1 MGLLENFTTD
11 IGIDL
16 GTCNTLIYV
25 RGQGIVIDEPSVVAV
40 EKGTGVVVAVGAEA
54 KRMLWKTPSGIVA
67 IRPLADGVISDSSS
81 TEKMIKYFISKVLP
95 HRRLFK
101 SIRMKIGIPS
111 CITQVERDA
120 VMAAALKAGAKEV
133 EVLPESLAAAIGA
146 EIPIYEPAGHM
157 VCDIGGGTTEVSVI
171 SLGGM
176 VVTSSIRVGG
186 NAFDEAIISHIRAV
200 HNLIIG
206 QQMAERLKIEIGNA
220 IADKEIGHMEIKG
233 TDAIT
238 GLPRRL
244 EVDSVEV
251 REALKEPVSK
261 IVEEIKKTLGRTP
274 PELAADIVERGIVM
288 SGGSSMLKGLQKL
301 ISKETNVPVIL
312 VDKPLQCVARGAGEA
327 FELFKNMHHN
337 RSVYDNLNS

>member
-1 MGLLENFTTD
+1 MGFTDNFTTD

-25 RGQGIVIDEPSVVAV
+25 RGQGIVIDEPSVVAM
-40 EKGTGVVVAVGAEA
+40 EKGTGAVVAVGVEA
-54 KRMLWKTPSGIVA
+54 KQMLWRTPTNIVA
-67 IRPLADGVISDSSS
+67 IRPLADGVISDSDS

-95 HRRLFK
+95 RHHFLR
-101 SIRMKIGIPS
+101 SIRMRIGIPS

-120 VMAAALKAGAKEV
+120 VRTAAYKAGAKDVDVIE
-133 EVLPESLAAAIGA
+133 ESLAAAIGA
-146 EIPIYEPAGHM
+146 QIPIHEAAGHM

-176 VVTSSIRVGG
+176 VVTSSIRTGG
-186 NAFDEAIISHIRAV
+186 NEFDESIIKKIRSE

-220 IADKEIGHMEIKG
+220 TADDNIEKMEIKG

-244 EVDSVEV
+244 EVDSVEI
-251 REALKEPVSK
+251 REALKEPITK
-261 IVEEIKKTLGRTP
+261 IIEEIKKTLGKTP
-274 PELAADIVERGIVM
+274 PELAADIVDRGLVM
-288 SGGSSMLKGLQKL
+288 TGGGSMLKGLQKL
-301 ISKETNVPVIL
+301 ISKETGVPVIL
-312 VDKPLQCVARGAGEA
+312 VEKPLECVAVGAGQA
-327 FELFKNMHHN
+327 FELYRDMSSSRQIYN
-337 RSVYDNLNS
+337 SLNS